1 MYRATCLASSV
12 LPAQTAIKHL
22 LGSMQ
27 LISSNNKMS
36 QWSRE
41 SGFDSVTVVV
51 ETGWLLPVGKREMC
65 LFRWRLVARVSIIS
79 PSLYS
84 SLRVMYSMRVNIA
97 LMNFNKRIYGKWRDL
112 LNIDGVW
119 SDVPLARRE
128 ASLHQS
134 KCTKQTLSLVY

>member
-41 SGFDSVTVVV
+41 SGFDCHGRCGDRMTTSCREKRDVFI
-51 ETGWLLPVGKREMC
+51 LL
-65 LFRWRLVARVSIIS
+65 
-79 PSLYS
+79 
-84 SLRVMYSMRVNIA
+84 
-97 LMNFNKRIYGKWRDL
+97 
-112 LNIDGVW
+112 
-119 SDVPLARRE
+119 
-128 ASLHQS
+128 ASCGTCVHH
-134 KCTKQTLSLVY
+134 LSLPLFLSQGNVLYESKYRSYEF